1 MMPLIKMPWHAPI
14 WQQWQEQIQVG
25 KLPHALLLT
34 GLSGLGKRT
43 LARALAYFLLCHRQ
57 QGQQTCRQCRS
68 CQLIEAG
75 FHPDLYLLEAEAVGK
90 AIRVDQIREM
100 TSQVQKSSQQGGYKV
115 VLIWPAEALN
125 INAANAL
132 LKTLEEPEPQTLFI
146 LVSDQPSRLPATLR
160 SRCQIWPIAAPS
172 LEEGEAWLKPQLTS
186 EQDALILLKAAA
198 NRPLHALA
206 LASPEAE
213 ERRHLLAQVVE
224 ALLQGSD
231 PLEEAGKLK
240 TLELSGLLTRLQSWL
255 ADSLRYGLLG
265 EASVQD
271 RRQLTLYQSLYQALG
286 QRRLLLLEQELQ
298 GMHQQLATNPNLDL
312 FLESL
317 MIRLTQELNHE

>member
-1 MMPLIKMPWHAPI
+1 MKPSQVMPWQLPI
-14 WQQWQEQIQVG
+14 WQQWQQQIQAG
-25 KLPHALLLT
+25 QLPHALLLT

-43 LARALAYFLLCHRQ
+43 LAQALAYFLLCNNH
-57 QGQQTCRQCRS
+57 QGLQACGQCRS
-68 CQLIEAG
+68 CQFIEAG
-75 FHPDLYLLEAEAVGK
+75 FHPDLYLLEPEAEGK

-132 LKTLEEPEPQTLFI
+132 LKTLEEPEPQTQFI
-146 LVSDQPSRLPATLR
+146 LVSDQPSSLPATLR
-160 SRCQIWPIAAPS
+160 SRCQIWPVIAPS
-172 LEEGEAWLKPQLTS
+172 LKEGEAWIAPQLS
-186 EQDALILLKAAA
+186 AEHNSLILLKAAGG
-198 NRPLHALA
+198 RPLHALN

-213 ERRHLLAQVVE
+213 ERRQLLAEVMESLVSG
-224 ALLQGSD
+224 LD
-231 PLEEAGKLK
+231 PLEQAAKLK
-240 TLELSGLLTRLQSWL
+240 ALALPALLTSLQSWL

-271 RRQLTLYQSLYQALG
+271 RRQLPLYQQLYQRLG
-286 QRRLLLLEQELQ
+286 QRGLLHLEKDLQ
-298 GMHQQLATNPNLDL
+298 AMHQQLSSNPNVDL

-317 MIRLTQELNHE
+317 MIRLTQEWNYG